1 MAGAVIIIL
10 VLVVVIP
17 VGFLM
22 SMSIV
27 AGLLGWSVE
36 DEVDVANEGNEYLA
50 LAYAPE
56 PEA

>member
-1 MAGAVIIIL
+1 MAGAVIIIF
-10 VLVVVIP
+10 VLVVAIP
-17 VGFLM
+17 VGFVM

-36 DEVDVANEGNEYLA
+36 SETDAANAGNEYLA

>member
-10 VLVVVIP
+10 VLVLVIP

-36 DEVDVANEGNEYLA
+36 GEVDAVNEGTEYLA